1 MNQKLSVKIN
11 KIIPRIESKE
21 FLESKGL
28 GNEIAIYIFEYP
40 PEYELEMRT
49 QIEFIIN
56 QVGKKHPPI
65 RITNINL
72 FKLIIDYLKSRG
84 LLERAMKLH
93 KEKGDK
99 ALYKALFGPLSEEK
113 IAKEFIKMA
122 QPDNNDIIFM
132 SGIGNAWPI
141 LRSHTL
147 LNNLHPHM
155 QGKPLVVFYPG
166 VYDCQGLS
174 LFGKLK
180 DNNYYRAFQLVP

>member
-1 MNQKLSVKIN
+1 MNQKLSERIN

-28 GNEIAIYIFEYP
+28 GNEIAIYIFDYP
-40 PEYELEMRT
+40 AEYELEMRN

-56 QVGKKHPPI
+56 QVGKKHPQI
-65 RITNINL
+65 RITHINL

-84 LLERAMKLH
+84 LLQRALQLQ

-99 ALYKALFGPLSEEK
+99 ALYKALSGPLNEEK
-113 IAKEFIKMA
+113 MAKELIKAA

-147 LNNLHPHM
+147 LNNLHPYM
-155 QGKPLVVFYPG
+155 KGKPLVVFYPG
-166 VYDCQGLS
+166 VYDGQGLS

>member
-1 MNQKLSVKIN
+1 MNQKLSERIN
-11 KIIPRIESKE
+11 RIIPRIESKE

-28 GNEIAIYIFEYP
+28 GNEIAIYIFDYS
-40 PEYELEMRT
+40 PECELEMRS
-49 QIEFIIN
+49 QIDFIIK
-56 QVGKKHPPI
+56 QIGKKHTHI
-65 RITNINL
+65 RIAHVNL
-72 FKLIIDYLKSRG
+72 FKLIIDYLKIRG
-84 LLERAMKLH
+84 LLDRALKLQ

-99 ALYKALFGPLSEEK
+99 ALYKALSGPLGEEK
-113 IAKEFIKMA
+113 IAREFIKAA
-122 QPDNNDIIFM
+122 QPESHDIIFM

-166 VYDCQGLS
+166 VYDGQGLS

>member
-1 MNQKLSVKIN
+1 MNQKLSERIN

-28 GNEIAIYIFEYP
+28 GNEIAIYIFDYS
-40 PEYELEMRT
+40 PEYELEMRS
-49 QIEFIIN
+49 QIEFIIK
-56 QVGKKHPPI
+56 QVGKKHSHI
-65 RITNINL
+65 KIAHVNL
-72 FKLIIDYLKSRG
+72 FKLIIDYLKNRG
-84 LLERAMKLH
+84 LLDRALKLQ

-99 ALYKALFGPLSEEK
+99 ALYKALSGPLSEEK
-113 IAKEFIKMA
+113 IAKEFIETA

-155 QGKPLVVFYPG
+155 RGKPLVVFYPG
-166 VYDCQGLS
+166 VYDGQGLS

>member
-1 MNQKLSVKIN
+1 MNQKLSERIN
-11 KIIPRIESKE
+11 KIIPRIDSEE

-28 GNEIAIYIFEYP
+28 GNEIAIYIFDYP
-40 PEYELEMRT
+40 AEYELEMRNY
-49 QIEFIIN
+49 IEIIIN
-56 QVGKKHPPI
+56 QAGEKHP
-65 RITNINL
+65 RILVTHINL
-72 FKLIIDYLKSRG
+72 FKLIIDYLESRG
-84 LLERAMKLH
+84 LLDRALKLQ

-99 ALYKALFGPLSEEK
+99 ALYKALSGPLNEEK
-113 IAKEFIKMA
+113 IAKEFIQAA
-122 QPDNNDIIFM
+122 QPESHDIIFM

-166 VYDCQGLS
+166 VYDGQGLS

>member
-1 MNQKLSVKIN
+1 MNQKLSERIN
-11 KIIPRIESKE
+11 KIIPRIKSKE

-28 GNEIAIYIFEYP
+28 GNEIAIYIFDYS
-40 PEYELEMRT
+40 PEYELEMRS
-49 QIEFIIN
+49 QIEFIIK
-56 QVGKKHPPI
+56 QVGKKHSHI
-65 RITNINL
+65 KIAHVNL
-72 FKLIIDYLKSRG
+72 FKLIIDYLKNRG
-84 LLERAMKLH
+84 LLDRALSLQ

-99 ALYKALFGPLSEEK
+99 ALYKALSGPLNEEK
-113 IAKEFIKMA
+113 IAKEFIQA
-122 QPDNNDIIFM
+122 TQPESHDIIFM

-166 VYDCQGLS
+166 VYDGQGLS

>member
-1 MNQKLSVKIN
+1 MNLKLSERIN

-28 GNEIAIYIFEYP
+28 GNEIAIYIFDYSP
-40 PEYELEMRT
+40 VYELEMRS
-49 QIEFIIN
+49 QIEFIIK
-56 QVGKKHPPI
+56 QVEKKQSHI
-65 RITNINL
+65 KIAHVNL
-72 FKLIIDYLKSRG
+72 FKLIIAYLKNRG
-84 LLERAMKLH
+84 LLDRALKLQ

-99 ALYKALFGPLSEEK
+99 ALYKALSGPLNEEK
-113 IAKEFIKMA
+113 IAKEFIEAA

-166 VYDCQGLS
+166 VYDGQGLS